1 MGKSWKHLAKE
12 DTSMGSKHM
21 RRCQTSLVLSDIKTK
36 STIRC
41 HCTPIKMAQIRKK
54 GTVLMKMPSN
64 RNSRSLSRGRQN
76 STSSLEESQPFLTEL
91 NTALPYDLAIV
102 LRVTS
107 LANVKVVLT
116 QKLAYECLQQLST
129 NPPKTGSSWY
139 VLQKVSG

>member
-12 DTSMGSKHM
+12 DTPMGSKHM

-36 STIRC
+36 PTIRC
-41 HCTPIKMAQIRKK
+41 HCTPTKMAQIRKK
-54 GTVLMKMPSN
+54 GTALMKMPSN

-76 STSSLEESQPFLTEL
+76 STPSLEGSQPFLTEL

-107 LANVKVVLT
+107 PTNVKVVLT

-129 NPPKTGSSWY
+129 NPPKTGSSQC